1 MWTQIA
7 SQITQVTGQP
17 FEGKERRSVSGGCI
31 NQATAFSDGLRT
43 FFVKF
48 NEAVNVAMFEAEA
61 MGLNEI
67 DKTRTIRVPR
77 PVCWGTESGSSYLV
91 LEWLELGPSNAQAWE
106 AMGKQLAG
114 MHRVTSNH
122 GFGWHQQNTIGATPQ
137 VNSWKSDWAE
147 FFSEHRIG
155 YQLNLA
161 KRRGAHSLHL
171 GVGVFDGM
179 MAYWNHDHYYV
190 HRQTAHLDR
199 LRNGAIQMGLRF
211 SWSNEDL
218 QSGVLALLD
227 QVPTDNYYIRPIVYR
242 SGPQLNFNDAMPVDV
257 AILGV
262 RTVRDVDKPLTCH
275 ISQFERVSGRAIPIT
290 WKICGTYV
298 NSYLAR
304 RAAETSGFND
314 ALMLDQ
320 EGRITEAT
328 AANLF
333 LLQKD
338 TVVTPAL
345 TPNIFPGITR
355 SLLLEVAQSLGI
367 AVVERDIWPQEL
379 GNFDGAFLAA
389 TMMELKP
396 LASVHPYQY
405 DSSNHPIFRCF
416 LKEFQEITHQ

>member
-1 MWTQIA
+1 MI
-7 SQITQVTGQP
+7 
-17 FEGKERRSVSGGCI
+17 
-31 NQATAFSDGLRT
+31 
-43 FFVKF
+43 
-48 NEAVNVAMFEAEA
+48 FEAA
-61 MGLNEI
+61 PIAWHNG
-67 DKTRTIRVPR
+67 R
-77 PVCWGTESGSSYLV
+77 LV
-91 LEWLELGPSNAQAWE
+91 QREQAAPSVA
-106 AMGKQLAG
+106 
-114 MHRVTSNH
+114 S
-122 GFGWHQQNTIGATPQ
+122 
-137 VNSWKSDWAE
+137 
-147 FFSEHRIG
+147 
-155 YQLNLA
+155 
-161 KRRGAHSLHL
+161 HSLHL

-227 QVPTDNYYIRPIVYR
+227 EVPTDNYYIRPIVYR

-262 RTVRDVDKPLTCH
+262 RTVRDVDKSLTCH

-298 NSYLAR
+298 NSYLTR
-304 RAAETSGFND
+304 RAAEASGFND

-379 GNFDGAFLAA
+379 RNFDGAFLAA

-416 LKEFQEITHQ
+416 LKEFQKITHQ